1 MAPAEPMLH
10 LLCGKIAS
18 GKSTLAARLAE
29 EPGTVLVSEDHWLS
43 TLYPDGISSLEAFA
57 ERSERLERAMGPHII
72 TLLFAGVT
80 VVLDFHANTR
90 RRRQWMRSI
99 LKESNAAHVLHVMD
113 VPDDVCKAR
122 LRARNATGNHAYAP
136 SDEDYDMF
144 AQYFQAPTPDE
155 DFNLVVHGADEV

>member
-1 MAPAEPMLH
+1 MAPSEPMLH

-18 GKSTLAARLAE
+18 GKSTLAASLAA
-29 EPGTVLVSEDHWLS
+29 EPGTVLISEDYWLS

-57 ERSERLERAMGPHII
+57 ERSERLERAMGPHVIA
-72 TLLFAGVT
+72 LLFAGVT

-99 LKESNAAHVLHVMD
+99 LEESGAAHALHLMD

-122 LRARNATGNHAYAP
+122 LRARNVTGDHAYSP
-136 SDEDYDMF
+136 SEDDYDLF
-144 AQYFQAPTPDE
+144 ARYFQAPTPDE
-155 DFNLVVHGADEV
+155 GFNLVVHGADES